1 MLVDALVPLGENMA
15 SLRPVF
21 QMAQAFLFFGLLFM
35 VSVWDIRHRI
45 IPDRLQA
52 GIAALALLDFSVGNI
67 LGLLCMFPYLVI
79 GLIPGKSD
87 GIGGGD
93 IKLAGSTGL
102 ILGLPAGLTASL
114 VGLTTFIVYGLKQAE
129 IGNRLLNMKK
139 RVLFFI
145 CMAVPVMACVAF
157 YRRRRHY
164 IVRR

>member
-67 LGLLCMFPYLVI
+67 LGLLCMFPYLMI
-79 GLIPGKSD
+79 GLIPGKLD

-102 ILGLPAGLTASL
+102 VLGLPAGLAASL
-114 VGLTTFIVYGLKQAE
+114 MGLTIFAAYGSGLCIIKRFQGDEEKRALPLGPFLAGGCICAYYLK
-129 IGNRLLNMKK
+129 MKGW
-139 RVLFFI
+139 I
-145 CMAVPVMACVAF
+145 
-157 YRRRRHY
+157 Y
-164 IVRR
+164 

>member
-102 ILGLPAGLTASL
+102 ILGLPAGLAASL
-114 VGLTTFIVYGLKQAE
+114 VGLKTFIVYGSGSYILKRFHGYKAKVPLPLGPFLPAGW
-129 IGNRLLNMKK
+129 ICAYYFKMKGW
-139 RVLFFI
+139 V
-145 CMAVPVMACVAF
+145 
-157 YRRRRHY
+157 Y
-164 IVRR
+164 